1 MSIGKP
7 DSLILQSLRDGLAMS
22 ALKLFVRRTHI
33 RGGIDIKKRRIQATI
48 GISLLLLVI
57 MLLTAYAS
65 DVANRYYGPERYK
78 PKNPQEVEILWKKP
92 NRDFVVIADFQSR
105 GESPEAIRKKAAQ
118 IGADAVIISILGGLY
133 SYDEEWADNDRYS
146 DTYNRITGTAIKYK

>member
-1 MSIGKP
+1 
-7 DSLILQSLRDGLAMS
+7 
-22 ALKLFVRRTHI
+22 
-33 RGGIDIKKRRIQATI
+33 
-48 GISLLLLVI
+48 
-57 MLLTAYAS
+57 MLLTACAS
-65 DVANRYYGPERYK
+65 DVANRYYGHERYK
-78 PKNPQEVEILWKKP
+78 PKNPQDVEILWKKP